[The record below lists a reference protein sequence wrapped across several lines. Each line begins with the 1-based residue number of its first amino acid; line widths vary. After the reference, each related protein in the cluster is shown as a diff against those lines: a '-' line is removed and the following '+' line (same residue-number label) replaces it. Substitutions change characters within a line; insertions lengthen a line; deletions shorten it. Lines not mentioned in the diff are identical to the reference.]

1 MLAAVE
7 VPTIC
12 MDVAN
17 GYSEH
22 FVQVRT
28 QARQTRQNT
37 KPQTMLCAGIQN
49 KNKTPY

>member
-1 MLAAVE
+1 MSAVLAAVE

-22 FVQVRT
+22 FVQVRKEK
-28 QARQTRQNT
+28 RRREKQT
-37 KPQTMLCAGIQN
+37 
-49 KNKTPY
+49 